1 MATVP
6 ILGALPQFHYFQC
19 ALLRPLLLVYGPEAA
34 AVMGRIVAGGQ
45 LQYFVTA
52 LRSQKFTTW
61 SVSPVFQLV
70 GEVDTELATNLR
82 RAVIWYE
89 EATVWLARENER
101 ELPRFIFLAM
111 RAKTKP
117 KTLHKGGHDDD
128 DVFDQWLEAQSLSKL
143 EDVPSW
149 WAPGSRMHSLW
160 RLGTELQRAG
170 YTFHE
175 VLKASTRS
183 MVLRC
188 TRISDG
194 VNCVAKVFRDV
205 PTEPLRC
212 LHAVEELHA
221 RHGLPAGTLVMRV
234 LEEVPTRLGHVL
246 MLSALPPVCTSARLG
261 ASVGAAVVSRVAALL
276 RALHDS
282 GVYHGDVHAGNVS
295 YDAASG
301 SVGFVDF
308 DSARLVCPTDRDVC
322 SELRERDLKG
332 LGLLAVHLGV
342 RSSC

>member
-1 MATVP
+1 MFLVVP
-6 ILGALPQFHYFQC
+6 
-19 ALLRPLLLVYGPEAA
+19 
-34 AVMGRIVAGGQ
+34 
-45 LQYFVTA
+45 
-52 LRSQKFTTW
+52 
-61 SVSPVFQLV
+61 
-70 GEVDTELATNLR
+70 
-82 RAVIWYE
+82 
-89 EATVWLARENER
+89 
-101 ELPRFIFLAM
+101 
-111 RAKTKP
+111 AKAEP
-117 KTLHKGGHDDD
+117 KTQHKGGHDDD
-128 DVFDQWLEAQSLSKL
+128 DDDVIEQWLEVQLLSKL
-143 EDVPSW
+143 DSEDAPSW
-149 WAPGSRMHSLW
+149 YVPGSRIHSLW
-160 RLGTELQRAG
+160 RLPVGTELQRAG
-170 YTFHE
+170 YRFHE